1 MEREWLGTSKRER
14 RDPHQGGRPT
24 ASRVIG
30 APVSATNRRPIFAEW
45 FRLARPFSLTASAV
59 PVLFGTA
66 LALRDGAF
74 AWGPFLAMFFG
85 SLLIQAATNMFN
97 EFYDEQ
103 RGLDTATSVGI
114 AGSIVQGRV
123 HARAVL
129 LGALF
134 CYTLALFLGIYLIVV
149 GGWPILVLGCLCAL
163 GGYLYSAGPRPIAY
177 TPASEAVV
185 FLFMGVL
192 IVVIAYA
199 VQNPGGFPLHVP
211 LAALP
216 IGGPV
221 AAILLANNIRD
232 MRSDRRG
239 GRRTLPIVLGREVG
253 VLIYRALL
261 LEAYVAAGALMALRI
276 VPVECALVLLSVT
289 PALRLWRDI
298 GTNMTPE
305 RLDPVV
311 KRTAGLHL
319 LFGLLYSAGVLLGW
333 LI

>member
-1 MEREWLGTSKRER
+1 MNGA
-14 RDPHQGGRPT
+14 DPGG
-24 ASRVIG
+24 S
-30 APVSATNRRPIFAEW
+30 IFGEW

-66 LALRDGAF
+66 LAVSDGAF
-74 AWGPFLAMFFG
+74 AWGPFLAMLFA

-97 EFYDEQ
+97 EFYDER
-103 RGLDTATSVGI
+103 RGLDTATAVGI
-114 AGSIVQGRV
+114 AGSIVRGRL

-129 LGALF
+129 MGALF
-134 CYTLALFLGIYLIVV
+134 CYTVALFLGIYLVVV
-149 GGWPILVLGCLCAL
+149 GGWQILLLGCLSAL

-177 TPASEAVV
+177 TALSEAAV
-185 FLFMGVL
+185 FLYMGVL

-199 VQNPGGFPLHVP
+199 VQAPGSFPLHVP

-239 GRRTLPIVLGREVG
+239 GRRTLPIVLGREPAILV
-253 VLIYRALL
+253 YRALL
-261 LEAYVAAGALMALRI
+261 LEAYAAAAALMAFGV
-276 VPVECALVLLSVT
+276 VPLECALVFLSAS
-289 PALRLWRDI
+289 PAIRLWQDI
-298 GTNMTPE
+298 ARTTTPE

-319 LFGLLYSAGVLLGW
+319 VFGLLYTAGVLLGW

>member
-1 MEREWLGTSKRER
+1 MNPPSNQVFKEWL
-14 RDPHQGGRPT
+14 
-24 ASRVIG
+24 
-30 APVSATNRRPIFAEW
+30 
-45 FRLARPFSLTASAV
+45 RLARPFSLTASAV

-66 LALRDGAF
+66 LALADGAF
-74 AWGPFLAMFFG
+74 AWGPFLAMLLA

-97 EFYDEQ
+97 EFYDER
-103 RGLDTATSVGI
+103 RGLDTATAVGI
-114 AGSIVQGRV
+114 AGTIVRGRM

-129 LGALF
+129 MGALF
-134 CYTLALFLGIYLIVV
+134 CYTVALFLGIYLVVV
-149 GGWPILVLGCLCAL
+149 GGWEILVLGCLSAL

-177 TPASEAVV
+177 TALSEVAV
-185 FLFMGVL
+185 FLFMGIL

-199 VQNPGGFPLHVP
+199 VQDPGRFPPYVP

-221 AAILLANNIRD
+221 AAILLANNLRD

-253 VLIYRALL
+253 ILVYRALL
-261 LEAYVAAGALMALRI
+261 LEAYVAVGALLAFGV
-276 VPVECALVLLSVT
+276 VPPECALVFPSVFA
-289 PALRLWRDI
+289 ALRLWRDI
-298 GTNMTPE
+298 ARYSTPR

-319 LFGLLYSAGVLLGW
+319 VFGLLYTVGVLIGA
-333 LI
+333 

>member
-1 MEREWLGTSKRER
+1 MNPPSNQVYK
-14 RDPHQGGRPT
+14 
-24 ASRVIG
+24 
-30 APVSATNRRPIFAEW
+30 EW

-66 LALRDGAF
+66 LALADGAF
-74 AWGPFLAMFFG
+74 AWGPFLAMLFS

-97 EFYDEQ
+97 EFYDER
-103 RGLDTATSVGI
+103 RGLDTATAVGI
-114 AGSIVQGRV
+114 AGTIVRGRM

-129 LGALF
+129 MGALF
-134 CYTLALFLGIYLIVV
+134 CYTVALVLGIYLVVV
-149 GGWPILVLGCLCAL
+149 GGWEILVLGCLSAL

-177 TPASEAVV
+177 TALSEVAV
-185 FLFMGVL
+185 FLFMGIL

-199 VQNPGGFPLHVP
+199 VQDPGSFPPYVP

-221 AAILLANNIRD
+221 AAILLANNLRD

-239 GRRTLPIVLGREVG
+239 GRRTLPIVLGREIGILV
-253 VLIYRALL
+253 YRALL
-261 LEAYVAAGALMALRI
+261 LEAYVAVAALMALRV
-276 VPVECALVLLSVT
+276 VPLECALVFLSAT
-289 PALRLWRDI
+289 PAIRLCRDI
-298 GTNMTPE
+298 ATTTTPE

-319 LFGLLYSAGVLLGW
+319 VFGLLYTSGALLGW

>member
-1 MEREWLGTSKRER
+1 MNATNPRRSIFTEWL
-14 RDPHQGGRPT
+14 
-24 ASRVIG
+24 
-30 APVSATNRRPIFAEW
+30 
-45 FRLARPFSLTASAV
+45 RLARPFSLTASAV

-66 LALRDGAF
+66 LALKDGAF
-74 AWGPFLAMFFG
+74 APYPFLAMLFG

-97 EFYDEQ
+97 EYYDEQ
-103 RGLDTATSVGI
+103 RGLDVAGTVGI
-114 AGSIVQGRV
+114 AGSIVQGRM

-134 CYTLALFLGIYLIVV
+134 CYTVALFCGIYLVAV
-149 GGWPILVLGCLCAL
+149 GGWPILALGCLSAL

-177 TPASEAVV
+177 TPLSEVAV

-199 VQNPGGFPLHVP
+199 VQDPGSFPPRVP

-232 MRSDRRG
+232 MNSDRRG

-253 VLIYRALL
+253 VLVYRALL
-261 LEAYVAAGALMALRI
+261 LEAYVASAALMAFDV
-276 VPVECALVLLSVT
+276 VPLECALVFLSASA
-289 PALRLWRDI
+289 ALRLWRDVAV
-298 GTNMTPE
+298 TTTPE

-319 LFGLLYSAGVLLGW
+319 AFGLLYTAGVLLGG
-333 LI
+333 

>member
-1 MEREWLGTSKRER
+1 MNAPNPR
-14 RDPHQGGRPT
+14 R
-24 ASRVIG
+24 SL
-30 APVSATNRRPIFAEW
+30 FAEW

-59 PVLFGTA
+59 PVFLGTA
-66 LALRDGAF
+66 LALVEGAF
-74 AWGPFLAMFFG
+74 AWGPFLAMLFA

-97 EFYDEQ
+97 EFYDER
-103 RGLDTATSVGI
+103 RGLDVAGAVGI
-114 AGSIVQGRV
+114 AGTIVGGRM

-129 LGALF
+129 MGALF
-134 CYTLALFLGIYLIVV
+134 CYTVALFLGIYLVVV
-149 GGWPILVLGCLCAL
+149 GGWSILVLGCLCAL

-177 TPASEAVV
+177 TPASEVAV
-185 FLFMGVL
+185 FLFMGIL
-192 IVVIAYA
+192 IVVIAFA
-199 VQNPGGFPLHVP
+199 VQDPGSFPLRIP

-232 MRSDRRG
+232 MGSDRRG

-261 LEAYVAAGALMALRI
+261 LEAYAAAAALMALRI
-276 VPVECALVLLSVT
+276 VPLECALVYLSVST
-289 PALRLWRDI
+289 ALRLWRDI
-298 GTNMTPE
+298 AVTTTPE

-319 LFGLLYSAGVLLGW
+319 AFGLLYTVGVLLGG
-333 LI
+333 

>member
-1 MEREWLGTSKRER
+1 MNVPR
-14 RDPHQGGRPT
+14 R
-24 ASRVIG
+24 SIL
-30 APVSATNRRPIFAEW
+30 AEW

-59 PVLFGTA
+59 PVLLGTA
-66 LALRDGAF
+66 LALGDGAF
-74 AWGPFLAMFFG
+74 AWGPFLAMLFG
-85 SLLIQAATNMFN
+85 SILIQAATNMFN

-103 RGLDTATSVGI
+103 RGLDEAGTVGI
-114 AGSIVQGRV
+114 AGTIVQGRMR
-123 HARAVL
+123 ARAVL

-134 CYTLALFLGIYLIVV
+134 CYTVALFLGIYLVAV
-149 GGWPILVLGCLCAL
+149 GGWSILVLGCLSAL

-177 TPASEAVV
+177 TPASEVAV

-199 VQNPGGFPLHVP
+199 VQNPGSFPLRVP

-232 MRSDRRG
+232 MGSDRRG

-253 VLIYRALL
+253 VLIYRLLL
-261 LEAYVAAGALMALRI
+261 LEAYLAAAALMAFRV
-276 VPVECALVLLSVT
+276 VPLECALVFLSVSA
-289 PALRLWRDI
+289 ALRLWRDI
-298 GTNMTPE
+298 AVTTTPE

-311 KRTAGLHL
+311 TRTAGLHL
-319 LFGLLYSAGVLLGW
+319 AFGLLYTAGVLLGG
-333 LI
+333 